1 MAMDIIAIIICFD
14 LRPVMTHVESD
25 DAHAPHVRATLHD
38 YLYNV
43 CTWSYSQQVY
53 CKVKKSLE
61 SIYWHQKLSHPRS
74 FDFEISDGE

>member
-1 MAMDIIAIIICFD
+1 
-14 LRPVMTHVESD
+14 MTHVESD